1 MIDALEY
8 VMVRPLAQALALA
21 LEHGYCDDIV
31 DSMLLLR
38 SESDGACFA
47 EVHRNPATPV
57 SRSNLISRVAIV

>member
-47 EVHRNPATPV
+47 EVHRNSPRDA
-57 SRSNLISRVAIV
+57 SY